1 MRQEKIKAIIV
12 DDDVILGTALKL
24 GLEAMGMT
32 PYYIESL
39 KGLVEKI
46 QEVKPNILVLDI
58 EIGDENGLD
67 EIKKLETSGIHI
79 PIIVM

>member
-46 QEVKPNILVLDI
+46 
-58 EIGDENGLD
+58 
-67 EIKKLETSGIHI
+67 
-79 PIIVM
+79 